1 MTRILITSPVTIPSA
16 GPGQPATMLKKGDL
30 IEATPAMVTAISTA
44 GGTTRAVSTST
55 MHDVL
60 GEAVGVVNGS

>member
-16 GPGQPATMLKKGDL
+16 GPGQPATVLKKGDVV
-30 IEATPAMVTAISTA
+30 EATAAMVTAISTA

-55 MHDVL
+55 MHDTL

>member
-1 MTRILITSPVTIPSA
+1 MTRLMITSPVTIPSA
-16 GPGQPATMLKKGDL
+16 GPGQPPTVLKKGDVV
-30 IEATPAMVTAISTA
+30 EATAAMITAISTA
-44 GGTTRAVSTST
+44 GGTTRAVSAAT

>member
-1 MTRILITSPVTIPSA
+1 
-16 GPGQPATMLKKGDL
+16 MLKKGDL

-44 GGTTRAVSTST
+44 GGTTRAVSTAT
-55 MHDVL
+55 MHDTL

>member
-1 MTRILITSPVTIPSA
+1 MSRILITAPVTIPSA
-16 GPGQPATMLKKGDL
+16 GPGQPPTVLKKGDVV
-30 IEATPAMVTAISTA
+30 EATAAMVTAISSA
-44 GGTTRAVSTST
+44 GGTTRAVSTAT